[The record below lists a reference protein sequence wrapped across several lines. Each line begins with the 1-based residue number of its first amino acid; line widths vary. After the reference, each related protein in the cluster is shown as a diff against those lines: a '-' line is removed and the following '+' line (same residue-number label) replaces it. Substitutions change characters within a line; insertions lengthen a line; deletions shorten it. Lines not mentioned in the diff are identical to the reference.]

1 MLLLVLVLAGLARP
15 SYVLPAEQLGLRDPA
30 RLLEAPSPDLMGPSL
45 FICSTSFWPATTDTD
60 LSRGERIIRYSLLFE
75 YLRPNTSIY
84 ICNWVT
90 F

>member
-1 MLLLVLVLAGLARP
+1 MLLVLALAGLARP

-45 FICSTSFWPATTDTD
+45 FICSTSFWPAKTDTD

-75 YLRPNTSIY
+75 DLRPKTSIY
-84 ICNWVT
+84 ICNWAT